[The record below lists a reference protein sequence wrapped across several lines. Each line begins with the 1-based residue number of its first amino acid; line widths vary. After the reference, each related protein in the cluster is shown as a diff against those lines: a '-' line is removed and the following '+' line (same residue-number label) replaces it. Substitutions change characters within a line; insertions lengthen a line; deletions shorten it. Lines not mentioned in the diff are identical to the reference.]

1 MSVYAIKSDA
11 GLIKVGMTNGDPS
24 YRMASLQTG
33 NPHVLALI
41 AVLDTESAGVDHSIL
56 EAAIHRRLDRFRV
69 VGEWFAAP
77 DWLVLRVMAISFT
90 EMTKPDLYGRWER
103 RFGRYC
109 RMWMVKLDRMV
120 PKQAPLHKLCGTRH
134 WSHQTCP
141 TIKSTAAPVSEPRL
155 GMSMPGKGAS
165 RTVPQASHADNR
177 EVVTGPHRES
187 GETNSGA
194 TGGRQLQPALRTG
207 VAPGAVD
214 TITPLTVRGTPRKRA
229 PKGTFDRKAYQRQK
243 ARERRAKLKAD
254 QSKRED

>member
-120 PKQAPLHKLCGTRH
+120 PKQAPLHKVCGTRH
-134 WSHQTCP
+134 WSSQPCP
-141 TIKSTAAPVSEPRL
+141 ATKSTAARKDGHVGKMAAGDGAHSPSEAPAPPETSGHASAKPAGTQAPPVDTKS
-155 GMSMPGKGAS
+155 K
-165 RTVPQASHADNR
+165 
-177 EVVTGPHRES
+177 
-187 GETNSGA
+187 
-194 TGGRQLQPALRTG
+194 GGR
-207 VAPGAVD
+207 
-214 TITPLTVRGTPRKRA
+214 PRIH
-229 PKGTFDRKAYQRQK
+229 PDRKAYKAQK
-243 ARERRAKLKAD
+243 ERERRAKKKQQSED
-254 QSKRED
+254 QK